1 MTKIGKV
8 LGFEFVDVFKKKCL
22 DRYFFEKEKKTRKK

>member
-8 LGFEFVDVFKKKCL
+8 LGFEFVDVFKKCL